1 MARTVTVSCRTAHDM
16 DNKVSAIKGARGL
29 SGLSLREAKDLVE
42 RVTPGHSETIM
53 VGHDVLEPRFGQAIQ
68 LLKESGLTVHVNQHN
83 SKVRRGIA
91 DQIRSLVTFSTMSAQ
106 YDIAKALIDVMET
119 YCPDPAVEDDDE

>member
-1 MARTVTVSCRTAHDM
+1 MGRTVTVSMRSFHDM
-16 DNKVSAIKGARGL
+16 DNKVAAIKGARDL
-29 SGLSLREAKDLVE
+29 SNCTLREAKDLVE

-53 VGHDVLEPRFGQAIQ
+53 IGHDVLEPRFGEAIR
-68 LLKESGLTVHVNQHN
+68 LLKESGLTVQVNQHN

-119 YCPDPAVEDDDE
+119 YCPEPAVEDDDE